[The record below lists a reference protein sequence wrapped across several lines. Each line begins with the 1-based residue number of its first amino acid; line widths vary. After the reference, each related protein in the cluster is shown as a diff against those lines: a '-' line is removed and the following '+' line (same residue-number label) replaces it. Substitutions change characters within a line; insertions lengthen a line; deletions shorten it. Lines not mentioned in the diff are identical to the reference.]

1 MTIFRSEET
10 LAGLIGLVVLPL
22 IGLRIWRGV
31 RTGALPIYRTYL
43 KREDDRTKFA
53 VLLFLHVLSFVL
65 VAVITADLLVGSVG

>member
-1 MTIFRSEET
+1 MTLFRSEET

-31 RTGALPIYRTYL
+31 RTGVLPIYRTYL

-53 VLLFLHVLSFVL
+53 VLLFLHVPSFVL